1 MRALLIFLAAV
12 VLIILGLWATLVLY
26 FDEEK
31 LKQIATEQVRA
42 QTGRELTIDG
52 DLELDLFPSLS
63 IVARNVT
70 LSGPDDYTG
79 PDLFA
84 ADEFRMSLALL
95 PLLSGNIE
103 TGDIAL
109 DRAEV
114 NVHTDT
120 RGTSS
125 LAGLVDRVQSAP
137 ESAEA
142 SGSVSTER
150 ISLSGIRLVISDA
163 ATDSRQVFVVDTL
176 NVDSFRYDQPVPFEF
191 AGSIGEPP
199 IVSGVELEG
208 EVTVPSG
215 DGPIQIG
222 RMQLTGTAS
231 GLEFALSGSAEVQPG
246 PPLVARFTDGRLR
259 LGEDRFSTA
268 FALVDGER
276 PRIEAT
282 LEGPMLDV
290 DALLPKAPVGSESGG
305 SAGGSGST
313 GGETESP
320 LSVLEEIDLEA
331 ELSLDA
337 MKLSGLMLREVRA
350 RVESVDAVLVAD
362 PLAAQLNGGEFNAT
376 ATLDLNADPPRLSV
390 SPVFDLESLGDAL
403 SAWGLGQYVTGSGVL
418 EMNLTA
424 RGLDA
429 RSILSTLDGDGR
441 YDLRDGSLRGL
452 DLNAMIDGLRERN
465 VAQAARAGVGG
476 TTTFQTFAG
485 PLEIR
490 DGTIRLPG
498 MKLITERLGVTG
510 EARIGLADLGLG
522 GRLRFESERLGEIP
536 IELGGTLTAPQLAPD
551 IGEALKQEAGRRVLD
566 LIRDRTS
573 KDEEGEGEDGGG

>member
-1 MRALLIFLAAV
+1 MRALLIFLAAL

-31 LKQIATEQVRA
+31 LKQIATEQVRD

-114 NVHTDT
+114 NVHTDY

-125 LAGLVDRVQSAP
+125 LAGLVQRVQSAP
-137 ESAEA
+137 ESAES

-163 ATDSRQVFVVDTL
+163 ATDSRQVFVVDML
-176 NVDSFRYDQPVPFEF
+176 NVDSFRYDQPTPFEF

-222 RMQLTGTAS
+222 RLQLTGNAS
-231 GLEFALSGSAEVQPG
+231 GLDFALSGSAEVQPG
-246 PPLVARFTDGRLR
+246 PPLVARFVDGRLR

-282 LEGPMLDV
+282 LEGQMLDV
-290 DALLPKAPVGSESGG
+290 DALLPKPPVGA
-305 SAGGSGST
+305 AGGSGSGS
-313 GGETESP
+313 GGGAAETESP

-331 ELSLDA
+331 DLSLAA
-337 MKLSGLMLREVRA
+337 MKISGLMLREVRA
-350 RVESVDAVLVAD
+350 RVESVDGVLVAD
-362 PLAAQLNGGEFNAT
+362 PLAAQLNGGAFNAT
-376 ATLDLNADPPRLSV
+376 ATLDLNVDPPRLSV
-390 SPVFDLESLGDAL
+390 SPVFDLQSLGDAL
-403 SAWGLGQYVTGSGVL
+403 SPWGVGRYVTGSGVL

-424 RGLDA
+424 RGLDV
-429 RSILSTLDGDGR
+429 RSILSTLDGNGR
-441 YDLRDGSLRGL
+441 YDLRDGSVRGL
-452 DLNAMIDGLRERN
+452 DLNAMVEGLRERN
-465 VAQAARAGVGG
+465 IAQAARAGVGG
-476 TTTFQTFAG
+476 TTAFSSFAG

-490 DGTIRLPG
+490 DGTVRLPG
-498 MKLITERLGVTG
+498 MKLVTELLGITG
-510 EARIGLADLGLG
+510 EARIGLADLGLE

-536 IELGGTLTAPQLAPD
+536 IDLGGTLSAPQLAPD
-551 IGEALKQEAGRRVLD
+551 LGEALKQEAGRRVLD
-566 LIRDRTS
+566 LIRERTRE
-573 KDEEGEGEDGGG
+573 DEETEGDDGGG